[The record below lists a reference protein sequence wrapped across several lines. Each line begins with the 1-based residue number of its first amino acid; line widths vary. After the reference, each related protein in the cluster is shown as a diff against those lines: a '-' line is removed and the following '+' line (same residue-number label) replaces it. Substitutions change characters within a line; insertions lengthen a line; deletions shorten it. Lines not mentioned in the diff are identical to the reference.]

1 MTIYRLHLV
10 EWIFKAAKDNIIL
23 SQREGKIKKNPVT
36 SIGFFFFLHQRPA
49 HHRPWCKYCKNKY
62 INTYM
67 GNPSLHTYTYCI
79 IK

>member
-36 SIGFFFFLHQRPA
+36 SIGFFFFFTPETCTSQTMVQIL
-49 HHRPWCKYCKNKY
+49 
-62 INTYM
+62 
-67 GNPSLHTYTYCI
+67 
-79 IK
+79 